1 MTANYELLKRLYAF
15 GASGSPA
22 DAELAADALEY
33 ISALEHSVVLD
44 RPGSEMSFAQLVF
57 MLGLVHAALENKQNH
72 ECLKAAAQRCNR
84 LPFHLFALRAQL
96 TDILDAAEME
106 VAR

>member
-1 MTANYELLKRLYAF
+1 MTSNYELLKRLYAF
-15 GASGSPA
+15 GASGSPD

-33 ISALEHSVVLD
+33 ISTLEHAVLD

-57 MLGLVHAALENKQNH
+57 MLGLAHAALENEKNH
-72 ECLKAAAQRCNR
+72 ECLKAAAHRCGR
-84 LPFHLFALRAQL
+84 LPFHLFALRGQL
-96 TDILDAAEME
+96 TEILDAAELE